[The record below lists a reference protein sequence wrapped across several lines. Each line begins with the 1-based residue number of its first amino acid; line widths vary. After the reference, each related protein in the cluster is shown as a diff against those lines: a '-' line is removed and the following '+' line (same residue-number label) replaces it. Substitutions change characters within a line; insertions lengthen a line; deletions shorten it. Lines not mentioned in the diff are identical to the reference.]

1 MSERKERKAE
11 GAAEDAAVDGEGRAA
26 AAGAAAGRAARLTA
40 EDEYARELEAL
51 ADEDT
56 SPRPEGWRLS
66 PRAVRKFIVGDE
78 KLGVR
83 RKFYGDDQLVERS
96 IVTLMGNQG
105 LMLVGEPGTAK
116 SYLSELLAAAISGDS
131 GLTVQGS
138 AGTTED
144 QVKYSWNYAL
154 LLAEG
159 PSERS
164 IVASPIYAAME
175 EGKIARFEELTRCAQ
190 EIQDTLISIMSEK
203 QLMVP
208 EFGSSSRLHAR
219 RGFNVIATANL
230 RDRGVH
236 EISSALKRRFNF
248 ETVRPISDRE
258 LETELVMS
266 RLSQELGPEAASV
279 KVERELVEMLVTVF
293 QELRSGKSAEGTAIK
308 APEAAMST
316 AEAVNVAL
324 AAALDARYLGS
335 GKLGPAQIMRQMS
348 GVVLKDSADDAR
360 RVRSYLDSVVKERGR
375 RDARWK
381 ALYEASRDIKA

>member
-1 MSERKERKAE
+1 LGKEGSVVSDGNPQDSPRSPNGANQAVARASVEEAERE
-11 GAAEDAAVDGEGRAA
+11 
-26 AAGAAAGRAARLTA
+26 
-40 EDEYARELEAL
+40 ELEIL
-51 ADEDT
+51 AKADDG
-56 SPRPEGWRLS
+56 PRPEGWRLS
-66 PRAVRKFIVGDE
+66 PRAVRSFIVGDD
-78 KLGVR
+78 KLRVR
-83 RKFYGDDQLVERS
+83 RKFYGDDQLVERA

-116 SYLSELLAAAISGDS
+116 SYLSELLAAAVSGDS

-159 PSERS
+159 PNERS
-164 IVASPIYAAME
+164 LVPSPVYSAMS

-203 QLMVP
+203 QLMIP

-219 RGFNVIATANL
+219 KGFNVIATANL

-248 ETVRPISDRE
+248 ETVRPISDRK

-266 RLSQELGPEAASV
+266 RLKEELGHQAEAV
-279 KVERELVEMLVTVF
+279 KVERELIELLVTVF
-293 QELRSGKSAEGTAIK
+293 QELRSGHTAEGTAIK
-308 APEAAMST
+308 TPEAPMST
-316 AEAVNVAL
+316 AEAVNVAF

-335 GKLGPAQIMRQMS
+335 GKVGPEEIVRQLS
-348 GVVLKDSADDAR
+348 GVALKDNVDDSR
-360 RVRSYLDSVVKERGR
+360 RVQGYFDTVAKERGR

-381 ALYEASRDIKA
+381 AFYEASRDLWV